1 MIAAIC
7 QEFVVVAE
15 PTSARV
21 AGAEDFKIVTDQHG
35 LLYDNSGGAAMTT
48 ERGAYRECAATG
60 AAKSWSG

>member
-7 QEFVVVAE
+7 QQFVVFVE

-35 LLYDNSGGAAMTT
+35 LLYDNSGRGAMTT
-48 ERGAYRECAATG
+48 ERGGLPRMRRDG
-60 AAKSWSG
+60 RR